1 MDRGSP
7 WRSDR
12 AIARAR
18 IAEPAGACG
27 PRRHRAV
34 SVDCDDYRGTADRMG
49 EACAGQCPPAAA
61 SPARLRARRGGR
73 PGEQPGDGR
82 DGRMPA
88 GGVADFAADPGPGE
102 CVGAARDVSQPG
114 NAPQRAAG
122 GLQYDSDPAARRRQ
136 CARGSPAVSPGG
148 RFQSDSAVW
157 VYPALR
163 IDSDRRVR
171 RAGRSPVSF
180 HPVLAAHTVTSKAR
194 VVSGMR
200 PTGRLHLGHLVGA
213 LGNWVPLQDRYDC
226 FYFVADW
233 HALTSDFAD
242 TSQLTSYTYENVAD
256 WIGAGLDP
264 EKSTF
269 FVQSLVPEHA
279 ELYLLLSMVVPV
291 PWLERVPTYKEQ
303 QENLKDK
310 DLSSIGFLGYPLLQ
324 CADVAMYDARF
335 VPVGEDQVAHL
346 ELSREAVR
354 RFNNFFG
361 DVLVEPQPLL
371 TTFGRLPGL
380 DGDKKMSKSLGNTI
394 HLSDTPDEVKKKVMR
409 MYTDPKRVRADIP
422 GTVEGNPVFTYHDAF
437 NPNTSEV
444 DDLKARYRTGKVGDV
459 EVKTKLAN
467 ALNARLEPIRQRREA
482 VLSKPDAL
490 KEMLFEGSRRA
501 RSVAVGTME
510 RVRDA
515 MKIRYR

>member
-1 MDRGSP
+1 
-7 WRSDR
+7 
-12 AIARAR
+12 
-18 IAEPAGACG
+18 
-27 PRRHRAV
+27 
-34 SVDCDDYRGTADRMG
+34 
-49 EACAGQCPPAAA
+49 
-61 SPARLRARRGGR
+61 
-73 PGEQPGDGR
+73 
-82 DGRMPA
+82 
-88 GGVADFAADPGPGE
+88 
-102 CVGAARDVSQPG
+102 
-114 NAPQRAAG
+114 
-122 GLQYDSDPAARRRQ
+122 
-136 CARGSPAVSPGG
+136 
-148 RFQSDSAVW
+148 
-157 VYPALR
+157 
-163 IDSDRRVR
+163 
-171 RAGRSPVSF
+171 
-180 HPVLAAHTVTSKAR
+180 
-194 VVSGMR
+194 MR

-213 LGNWVPLQDRYDC
+213 LGNWVPLQAQYDC

-242 TSQLTSYTYENVAD
+242 TSQVTGFAYENVAD

-324 CADVAMYDARF
+324 TADVAMYDASF

-346 ELSREAVR
+346 ELAREVVR

-361 DVLVEPQPLL
+361 EVLVEPKPLV
-371 TTFGRLPGL
+371 TDFGRLPGL
-380 DGDKKMSKSLGNTI
+380 DGDKKMSKSLRNTI

-437 NPNTSEV
+437 NPNKDEV
-444 DDLKARYRTGKVGDV
+444 QDLMTRYRAGKVGDV

-467 ALNARLEPIRQRREA
+467 ALNAYLDPIRERRTA
-482 VLSKPDAL
+482 MLADPDRL
-490 KEMLFEGSRRA
+490 KEILFEGSKRA
-501 RSVAVGTME
+501 RRVAVETMT

-515 MKIRYR
+515 MKISYK